1 MVRLHRG
8 KRDEDR
14 PDVRD
19 RRRRR
24 RPAAFLDR
32 SGVVRVLTLGL
43 WMLVVAGFVL
53 GAAALAAS
61 SRASLSDPVRPAADS
76 SGAEGF
82 AELYVSAFLQAGEGT
97 EEDLRPF
104 LPDDLDLAS
113 VAPRSLYVVRAA
125 SLGANAVG
133 SHYWAVTVGAEVLT
147 ATEGGYALA
156 GHRYFTVGI
165 LKVPGGYV
173 ATSVPAEVPGPDLQ
187 DPLELN
193 VDQLDYPSDDAATR
207 AVARFLDAYL
217 ARQGELAR
225 YAAPGSG
232 LRPISSPYSAAE
244 LIAAGFSETSRG
256 ALTRARVRAVDS
268 NGRVALL
275 EFSLELVERAG
286 RWEVVRLLGAPPLE
300 RD

>member
-1 MVRLHRG
+1 MERAR
-8 KRDEDR
+8 
-14 PDVRD
+14 
-19 RRRRR
+19 
-24 RPAAFLDR
+24 
-32 SGVVRVLTLGL
+32 VVRVLTVGL
-43 WMLVVAGFVL
+43 WILVVAGFVL

-61 SRASLSDPVRPAADS
+61 SRAAPPDPVSRAADS

-82 AELYVSAFLQAGEGT
+82 AELYVSAFLQAGQGT

-104 LPDDLDLAS
+104 LPEDLDLAG
-113 VAPRSLYVVRAA
+113 VTPRSLYVARAA
-125 SLGANAVG
+125 SLGARALAPR
-133 SHYWAVTVGAEVLT
+133 YWAVTVGAEVLA
-147 ATEGGYALA
+147 ATEGVYAPA

-165 LKVPGGYV
+165 LEVPGGYV
-173 ATSVPAEVPGPDLQ
+173 AASVPAEVPVPGPQ
-187 DPLELN
+187 NPVELS
-193 VDQLDYPSDDAATR
+193 VHQLDYPTDDAATR

-232 LRPISSPYSAAE
+232 LRPISSPYSDAE

-256 ALTRARVRAVDS
+256 AMARARVRAVDP

-300 RD
+300 RN